1 MPDPLLTFLKYIFLA
16 VLYLFFLRVLRAVW
30 IELREP
36 KAAPVGGP
44 VAPPAAPPAATD
56 RPGPPDPAAVPG
68 RPTPPGGAAG
78 PVLVVLRGDRQ
89 GRQFP
94 LGDELT
100 VGRAG
105 GCGVAL
111 PDDTFV
117 SQLHARVYRRD
128 GRILLEDLGSTNG
141 TYVNDRKVTGAVALG
156 PGDQLTI
163 GRTTLEVRA

>member
-36 KAAPVGGP
+36 KAASLNAPLASPVVPP
-44 VAPPAAPPAATD
+44 VARD
-56 RPGPPDPAAVPG
+56 RPISPDPNGATG
-68 RPTPPGGAAG
+68 RSAPPPGGAG
-78 PVLVVLRGDRQ
+78 PVLVVLRGDHQ
-89 GRQFP
+89 GQEFL

-141 TYVNDRKVTGAVALG
+141 TYVNDRKVTGAVTLG